1 MMFFFF
7 KMYFFFYILDLW
19 ENLEENL
26 FYKKMIYI
34 LYFVFVR
41 VYDFDSE
48 DKFFSIVIIEDV
60 V

>member
-1 MMFFFF
+1 
-7 KMYFFFYILDLW
+7 MYFFFYSLDLW

-26 FYKKMIYI
+26 FYKRMIYI

>member
-1 MMFFFF
+1 MFFL
-7 KMYFFFYILDLW
+7 KRYFFFCILDLR
-19 ENLEENL
+19 EILEENL

>member
-1 MMFFFF
+1 MMFVFL